1 MIWKSFLLYRHEIYE
16 YFPVL
21 LFFFIMLYLRI
32 IYTLLDVILDILW
45 IVNMY
50 VYVHKIELVLAQF
63 KLVVS
68 MKCGHVYYIN
78 II

>member
-1 MIWKSFLLYRHEIYE
+1 MNIFLY
-16 YFPVL
+16 YF
-21 LFFFIMLYLRI
+21 FFFIMLYLRI

-63 KLVVS
+63 WSFRWSAV
-68 MKCGHVYYIN
+68 MF

>member
-1 MIWKSFLLYRHEIYE
+1 MNIFLY
-16 YFPVL
+16 YF
-21 LFFFIMLYLRI
+21 FFFIIIYYIFLYLRI